1 MAGTSLYPDVA
12 EKLHSISFSH
22 FRGYSSDITVTNGP
36 KFLMRLFI
44 SRKGIFKKKWP
55 QNKDNVLSQKATEPM
70 ELYKTRGQEP
80 KADAVETCLN
90 IDHVKTH
97 SRNYKSRVAISQT
110 FNGFYADC
118 RKPQQGGTTQRGSAT
133 KV

>member
-1 MAGTSLYPDVA
+1 LLIP
-12 EKLHSISFSH
+12 
-22 FRGYSSDITVTNGP
+22 
-36 KFLMRLFI
+36 
-44 SRKGIFKKKWP
+44 RKGISSIKKWP

-110 FNGFYADC
+110 FNGFCVRLQKAHSKEERRNEDLQ
-118 RKPQQGGTTQRGSAT
+118 RK
-133 KV
+133 V